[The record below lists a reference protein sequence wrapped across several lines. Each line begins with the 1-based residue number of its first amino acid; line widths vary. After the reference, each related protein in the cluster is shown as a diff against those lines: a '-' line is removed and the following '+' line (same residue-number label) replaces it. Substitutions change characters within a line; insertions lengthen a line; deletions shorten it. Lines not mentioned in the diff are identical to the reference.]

1 MGRGLHSAA
10 SIDKE
15 SGAMAKASFSAAA
28 ALAGALL
35 AGAAAQAAS
44 PFCTARFG
52 DYDRAVLF
60 FGSSGAQQEH
70 PRVAPAID
78 RSIQRLRAGDCLTG
92 WDEIAGLQLLGD
104 DLRGTLRGE
113 HGAPIRPTTLQVGVV
128 LGVSS
133 EVQARQF
140 FAGLGYRVRSQGAP
154 YLGRRIYVGPF
165 TTEGGLAEARDVALR
180 AGFVAP
186 YPRRF

>member
-1 MGRGLHSAA
+1 MARLPDLARAA
-10 SIDKE
+10 LV
-15 SGAMAKASFSAAA
+15 A
-28 ALAGALL
+28 ALAAW
-35 AGAAAQAAS
+35 AAVPAADAAS
-44 PFCTARFG
+44 PFCTQRFS

-92 WDEIAGLQLLGD
+92 WDEIAGLPQLGD
-104 DLRGTLRGE
+104 ALRGTLQGE
-113 HGAPIRPTTLQVGVV
+113 HGPAIRPTTLQVGVV
-128 LGVSS
+128 LGISS

-165 TTEGGLAEARDVALR
+165 TTAGGLAEATELATR